1 MKRLNNTVLFFFL
14 FHLSFVALNQDQSFQ
29 KNKEKIAAQMQQDMF
44 KLAEFQ
50 QVPFTNLEHALKHK
64 EIVFRIDLS
73 NQNLSD
79 FPKEVL
85 SLKNLEVL
93 DLSNNQIKEIPSTIS
108 KLKKL
113 KVLTIESNN
122 LKTLPEKISELKNL
136 ERLLIKF
143 NQSDFNFPTSMANLQ
158 KLKEL
163 HCSNLSSFP
172 SFIFNIR
179 TLEKIKIW
187 SSNLTE
193 IPTDINKLQN
203 LKEICFQNNYLKTL
217 PDELFLLPYLE
228 YLNLGGN
235 QFSMLT
241 NDINKLKKL
250 DYLGLYENPINV
262 IPLDANMFTHLRF
275 LSIWNTTLPSNCKDN
290 WIGLSETFTKV
301 YLTKDGVH

>member
-1 MKRLNNTVLFFFL
+1 MFFSL

-29 KNKEKIAAQMQQDMF
+29 KNKEKIAEHMHQDMF
-44 KLAEFQ
+44 KLAELQ

-64 EIVFRIDLS
+64 RIVFRIDLS

-79 FPKEVL
+79 FPKELL

-143 NQSDFNFPTSMANLQ
+143 NQNDFNFPPSMSNLQ

-172 SFIFNIR
+172 SFIFNIP

-193 IPTDINKLQN
+193 LPTDIKKLQN
-203 LKEICFQNNYLKTL
+203 LKEICMQNNSLKSL
-217 PDELFLLPYLE
+217 PNELFLLPNLE

-235 QFSMLT
+235 QISMIT
-241 NDINKLKKL
+241 NEINKLKKL

-262 IPLDANMFTHLRF
+262 IPLDANMFNHLRF
-275 LSIWNTTLPSNCKDN
+275 LSIWNTNLPSNCKDN
-290 WIGLSETFTKV
+290 WIGLSKIFTKV